1 MLATAIINFE
11 AALEAYGG
19 YSGLAR
25 RLKLPL
31 STVHGWSQRGSIPL
45 WRQEKIVTMAR
56 RDGHAATV
64 VIPKKK
70 NTRTKARV
78 RC

>member
-1 MLATAIINFE
+1 MLVASIINFE
-11 AALEAYGG
+11 AALAAYGG

-64 VIPKKK
+64 VIPRKK
-70 NTRTKARV
+70 NRKAKARV